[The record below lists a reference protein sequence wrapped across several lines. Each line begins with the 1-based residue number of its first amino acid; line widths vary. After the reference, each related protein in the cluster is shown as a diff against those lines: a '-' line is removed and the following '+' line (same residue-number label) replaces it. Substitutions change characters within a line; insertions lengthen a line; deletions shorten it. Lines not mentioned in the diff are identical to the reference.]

1 MRQIVEIEL
10 GPCRTATVLSEET
23 PLPKNTLV
31 EVHVMDGILAGALYT
46 GTVLSAK
53 PKTD

>member
-10 GPCRTATVLSEET
+10 GPCHTPTVLSEEI
-23 PLPKNTLV
+23 PLPKNALV
-31 EVHVMDGILAGALYT
+31 EVHVLDGILAGASFT